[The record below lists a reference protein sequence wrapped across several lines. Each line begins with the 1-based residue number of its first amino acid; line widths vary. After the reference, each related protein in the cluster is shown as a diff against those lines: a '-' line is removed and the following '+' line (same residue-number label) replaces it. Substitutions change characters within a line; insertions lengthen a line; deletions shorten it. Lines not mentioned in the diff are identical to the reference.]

1 MAAVKQSHGLRSV
14 LQEAKKLW
22 YQKCLKKV
30 LNGTFTRKLAQQEK
44 RTDSN
49 KKQKNIEPLIQFIGY
64 ECN

>member
-1 MAAVKQSHGLRSV
+1 M
-14 LQEAKKLW
+14 
-22 YQKCLKKV
+22 V
-30 LNGTFTRKLAQQEK
+30 LNGIFTRKLAQQEK